1 MLIVPLGFC
10 CCCCVR
16 FLPLSSD
23 ASLRCDFRSW
33 NERGG
38 ERERTHL
45 FGRFH
50 LCCTLSAILS
60 DQFDHREMSPNR
72 KDNLLPPCSR
82 NVSRGISLISS
93 QSADTASGNVV
104 VQSLGKYAIH
114 DFYQQDE
121 ENVGRYLRYWASY
134 CIPFGMIRQNPSFF
148 RTNSEL
154 LHMPEDR
161 HRHPVRPSIC
171 ASETNDRSSNSRRR
185 RRRRRLLRCVS
196 LFKPITTP
204 NPSSRRLLIP
214 LQLLLLPPSLSLP
227 SSFGIF
233 SATWRRRRI

>member
-185 RRRRRLLRCVS
+185 RRDAYLYL
-196 LFKPITTP
+196 TP